1 MNDSRAKLLPVAARH
16 RYAPWLR
23 GESEP
28 DRRDSRVRDI
38 VRRVDGRAAGV
49 DVREVPGDERAVGVQ
64 AALALDDR
72 RRPEVG
78 PGEFLRPR
86 PSDADRP
93 PCRLRQPGR
102 FDGRLG
108 AVLAAETAAHVRND
122 DPDLVGGQAECPSQ
136 VPFRTIGSVAARP
149 DGQFAVGPFRD
160 ARPRLHRRV
169 LDVGQRVGFAEGLGR
184 IGESPLDIA
193 LACWGVPCPVWACS
207 FRYA

>member
-16 RYAPWLR
+16 RYAPWAQR
-23 GESEP
+23 RVGA

-78 PGEFLRPR
+78 PREFLRPR
-86 PSDADRP
+86 PSDADGPAGRF
-93 PCRLRQPGR
+93 RQAGR
-102 FDGRLG
+102 FDRRLG

-122 DPDLVGGQAECPSQ
+122 DPDLSADRPNARARS
-136 VPFRTIGSVAARP
+136 PFAR
-149 DGQFAVGPFRD
+149 
-160 ARPRLHRRV
+160 
-169 LDVGQRVGFAEGLGR
+169 
-184 IGESPLDIA
+184 
-193 LACWGVPCPVWACS
+193 
-207 FRYA
+207 